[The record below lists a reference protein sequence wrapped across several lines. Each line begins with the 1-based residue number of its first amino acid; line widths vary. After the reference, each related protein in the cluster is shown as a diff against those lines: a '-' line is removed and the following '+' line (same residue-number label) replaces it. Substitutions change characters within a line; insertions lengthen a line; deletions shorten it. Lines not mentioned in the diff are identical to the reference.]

1 MHLKGYVT
9 ISQFIKHIYSSTGP
23 CITLEQLKKYKNGN
37 KVKITRIESDKMAF
51 DIPTDSQV
59 DTPSNIQILTN
70 KIYYKA
76 QKSVSVHYITTDGQT
91 QNILLNHLKQVRY
104 TSLI

>member
-1 MHLKGYVT
+1 
-9 ISQFIKHIYSSTGP
+9 
-23 CITLEQLKKYKNGN
+23 
-37 KVKITRIESDKMAF
+37 MAF

-76 QKSVSVHYITTDGQT
+76 QKSVSVHYIAEDGQT
-91 QNILLNHLKQVRY
+91 QKIMLNHLKKVRY
-104 TSLI
+104 TTTM

>member
-1 MHLKGYVT
+1 
-9 ISQFIKHIYSSTGP
+9 
-23 CITLEQLKKYKNGN
+23 
-37 KVKITRIESDKMAF
+37 MAF

-76 QKSVSVHYITTDGQT
+76 QKSVSVHYIAENGQPRK
-91 QNILLNHLKQVRY
+91 ILLNHLKQVRY
-104 TSLI
+104 TSIQYDYIIWDSVIYSKP